1 MAESSIVSRD
11 YQRAA
16 RLAEVVSR
24 GVLAVKRA
32 SLNIPSPEGDSEDLR
47 SELAAVLKA
56 VVVALS
62 EREAEDASGRESV
75 RKARALLSSELIDSI
90 TQMRSGDLTYFV
102 DDVRRAAEAI
112 ARGGT
117 RLDEAELAVL
127 EQIAGAADAEASR
140 VYRRM
145 LRS

>member
-1 MAESSIVSRD
+1 MADSSIVSRD
-11 YQRAA
+11 YQRAS

-32 SLNIPSPEGDSEDLR
+32 SLNIASPEGDSEDLR
-47 SELAAVLKA
+47 SALAAVLKA

-62 EREAEDASGRESV
+62 DRQANDASSRESV
-75 RKARALLSSELIDSI
+75 MKARALLSSELIDSI
-90 TQMRSGDLTYFV
+90 IQMRSGDLTYFV
-102 DDVRRAAEAI
+102 EDVRRAAEAI
-112 ARGGT
+112 SREGT
-117 RLDEAELAVL
+117 PLDDAELAVL
-127 EQIAGAADAEASR
+127 DQIAGAADAEASR